1 MTSLLVLCIFIS
13 FIIYSPKFLFA
24 SPLGP
29 AVQVNITDFPFYTII
44 GIRDISKNLKSN
56 AKFFGGVI
64 LSKEWILT
72 QSRDLND
79 SYNFKKFVISGK
91 DKYDPG
97 SLKNSISPM
106 SIECLK
112 EANLCMIKL
121 NRNLTFS
128 DKIKSIKI
136 PRKYEERQHGQGHI
150 IDFRYTKVSGG
161 KTTYNEKTNLS
172 DAIYSLSDFHKCYQ
186 DENFWKDSIGIK
198 SKSEIYCTSK
208 GPKPANNIVTC
219 HNLGSPLV
227 GQRIRDRS
235 YVLLGLVI
243 YDPCKPNGNG
253 LIGFTRVSRAL
264 EWIRSTMKNSS
275 LKISRLS

>member
-24 SPLGP
+24 SPLKP
-29 AVQVNITDFPFYTII
+29 AIQVKIIDFPFYTII
-44 GIRDISKNLKSN
+44 GIQNISKNSN

-64 LSKEWILT
+64 LSNEWILT
-72 QSRDLND
+72 QSRGLND
-79 SYNFKKFVISGK
+79 SNFKKFVIPGK
-91 DKYDPG
+91 DKYDPD
-97 SLKNSISPM
+97 SIQDSISPM

-112 EANLCMIKL
+112 EANLCMIHLSK
-121 NRNLTFS
+121 NLTFS
-128 DKIKSIKI
+128 NKIKNIKI

-161 KTTYNEKTNLS
+161 KTTYNEKTNLY
-172 DAIYSLSDFHKCYQ
+172 DAIYLLSDFHKCYQ
-186 DENFWKDSIGIK
+186 DENFWKNNIGIK

-227 GQRIRDRS
+227 GQRILDRS

-243 YDPCKPNGNG
+243 YDPCKADGNG

-264 EWIRSTMKNSS
+264 KWIRSTMKNS
-275 LKISRLS
+275 